1 MKSVPIT
8 GKPMLRNSEEI
19 CRNWNRRS
27 ASKMWHL
34 KSLFVLFLINVSDA
48 QFKILGIASNRANS
62 GDSKLELVQIKPL
75 KSDSTESIQSRSFQD
90 VPISTLS
97 PNGTTIATTERST
110 TVEAQTSKIIKL
122 QIMNSTA
129 ARNAS
134 NREGKL
140 QYENHRTDNDII
152 NISPLRSSSLISGPS
167 SSHRRRAT
175 GSVKLTGDSDLF
187 YIQKPSSPA
196 PFKKHH
202 QPKENDVTAKD
213 FAIQRYKRRKYKSKC
228 RCERIWNCPRIQISI
243 ARCAPDFFMCCF

>member
-1 MKSVPIT
+1 MSCTYLLEFYSYSIFRS
-8 GKPMLRNSEEI
+8 PMMLLLI
-19 CRNWNRRS
+19 
-27 ASKMWHL
+27 
-34 KSLFVLFLINVSDA
+34 LFLINGIDA
-48 QFKILGIASNRANS
+48 QFKILGVTSGRSNS
-62 GDSKLELVQIKPL
+62 GDTKIELVQIKPL
-75 KSDSTESIQSRSFQD
+75 KLGTMASIESRSFQD
-90 VPISTLS
+90 APTSTISPTS
-97 PNGTTIATTERST
+97 STTATPERST
-110 TVEAQTSKIIKL
+110 TIETQTSKIIKL

-129 ARNAS
+129 ARNVS
-134 NREGKL
+134 TREGKL

-152 NISPLRSSSLISGPS
+152 NISPLRPSSLSSGPS

-175 GSVKLTGDSDLF
+175 GSIRLTGDSDLF

-202 QPKENDVTAKD
+202 QPKENDVQSSE